1 LARRRGAALFTDA
14 VRVFSDHLLARGFNV
29 WKALWIEFEWRK
41 SEVGNS
47 LQRVVGSQRHRGL
60 SRALRT
66 WAEACSRQLQLLTFI
81 GRTARVLRRQRE
93 ARAVAGWV
101 AFVDARQANVRHVTR
116 AVALLRSLH
125 LGKGWNSW
133 AEAAGKSS
141 QYGGHARTFSA
152 LMRQGLRF
160 TLHHGQS
167 KAFHS
172 WRSHVQRRAAAR
184 ASLRA
189 SLTRSLMHLTNLH
202 LARGFV
208 NWVDLISGREH
219 KVQLVRLAQLGR
231 DDD

>member
-1 LARRRGAALFTDA
+1 
-14 VRVFSDHLLARGFNV
+14 
-29 WKALWIEFEWRK
+29 
-41 SEVGNS
+41 
-47 LQRVVGSQRHRGL
+47 
-60 SRALRT
+60 
-66 WAEACSRQLQLLTFI
+66 
-81 GRTARVLRRQRE
+81 
-93 ARAVAGWV
+93 V

-189 SLTRSLMHLTNLH
+189 SLTRSLMHLTSLH
-202 LARGFV
+202 MARGFV

-219 KVQLVRLAQLGR
+219 KVQLVRLGAIWAR
-231 DDD
+231 